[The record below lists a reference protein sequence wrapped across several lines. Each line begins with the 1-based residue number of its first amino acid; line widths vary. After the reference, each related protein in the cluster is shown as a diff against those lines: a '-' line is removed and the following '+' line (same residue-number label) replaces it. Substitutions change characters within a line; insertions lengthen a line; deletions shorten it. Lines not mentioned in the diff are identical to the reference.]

1 MFAFGRESVVD
12 TIKDKLKPG
21 TIDGLRKHA
30 FNNWREYERISF
42 LTGSQIDQEGYSPW
56 GPDHF
61 ITLPFLDAP
70 PTTVLC
76 RSCSKM
82 LQQHWDPATGPEDGW
97 GHSMPCGAHDDVQV
111 DDPQELTT
119 PSKED
124 KHPARE
130 TDPWS
135 RRFENPPSVEN
146 LNALHSSARYC
157 GICRASY
164 YTVLRGYHP
173 RHEERVGILTCDIRT
188 VAGKTQR
195 LIIDMTLVIDSSD
208 SQRIRHKHRKCKG
221 IFELYPDGGKCVLSY
236 ARRRLIMHRSGNH
249 CSQHAK

>member
-21 TIDGLRKHA
+21 TIDGLRNHA

-42 LTGSQIDQEGYSPW
+42 LTGSQIGQGGYSPW

-76 RSCSKM
+76 RSCSEM
-82 LQQHWDPATGPEDGW
+82 LQQHWDPATGPEDDW
-97 GHSMPCGAHDDVQV
+97 EHSMPCGAHDDVQV
-111 DDPQELTT
+111 DDPQELT
-119 PSKED
+119 
-124 KHPARE
+124 
-130 TDPWS
+130 
-135 RRFENPPSVEN
+135 NPPSIEN

-208 SQRIRHKHRKCKG
+208 SQRFRQKHRKCKG

-236 ARRRLIMHRSGNH
+236 ARRCLIMHRSGNH